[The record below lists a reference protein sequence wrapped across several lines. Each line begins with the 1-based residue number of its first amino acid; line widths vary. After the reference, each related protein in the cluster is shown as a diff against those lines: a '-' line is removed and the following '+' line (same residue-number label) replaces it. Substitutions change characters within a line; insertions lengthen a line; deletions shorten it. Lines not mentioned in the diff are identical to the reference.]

1 MFLHILLKRSATLF
15 ILYIYVFI
23 DALSSDYTLFVV
35 VIVRDAWLLS
45 AIFNLVL
52 NAIRVIKSNGFHTT
66 VLSHDIKGG

>member
-1 MFLHILLKRSATLF
+1 M
-15 ILYIYVFI
+15 FI